1 MTKTMRIQRRGGVVD
16 VDLAMTDLRR
26 WLGLPT
32 EAEIAKAKQAM
43 EAERA
48 ATGLVID
55 DDGHIVPLVR
65 HAS

>member
-1 MTKTMRIQRRGGVVD
+1 MRRTNSASVDTQTIDVLTK
-16 VDLAMTDLRR
+16 LFSL
-26 WLGLPT
+26 LPT

-43 EAERA
+43 EAERL